1 MSQIPPHLVGPDSF
15 GPDPREPADDERN
28 PATPAPDGSFDSPF
42 GDPVVIP
49 ITGVL
54 DLHSVPPRD
63 AKAIVEEY
71 LQECYR
77 QNLREIRVVHGKGI
91 GFQREMVR
99 KVLTELDFVASFGDA
114 PAEAG
119 GWGATVVTLKAPR

>member
-1 MSQIPPHLVGPDSF
+1 MSQMPPDH
-15 GPDPREPADDERN
+15 REPFYGALKKDQRN
-28 PATPAPDGSFDSPF
+28 PDDPAPDGSFDSPF

-63 AKAIVEEY
+63 AQAIVEEY

-77 QNLREIRVVHGKGI
+77 QNVGEIRVIHGKGI
-91 GFQREMVR
+91 GWQRDMVR
-99 KVLTELDFVASFGDA
+99 KILRELDFVESFGDA
-114 PAEAG
+114 PLEAG
-119 GWGATVVTLKAPR
+119 GWGATIVTLRRVGTAGG